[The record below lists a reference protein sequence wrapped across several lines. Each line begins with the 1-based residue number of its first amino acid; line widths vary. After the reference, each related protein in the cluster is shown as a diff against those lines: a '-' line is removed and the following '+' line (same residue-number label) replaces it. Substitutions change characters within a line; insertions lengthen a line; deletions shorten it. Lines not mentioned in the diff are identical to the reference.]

1 MSGVF
6 FQVQSSTFFSRFGA
20 KHGLT
25 WSSVVLWSVLL
36 CAAVAGT
43 VWFRSFVWQKWEKQK
58 LEREREER
66 IMRLNKLK
74 HLGLYEEVEQAE
86 AVKQPPA
93 VVSFAEVKEQI
104 LASQV
109 PLDAV
114 QKEEKEDRRELLVF
128 GDEDDVMLT
137 EEEER
142 VSERGVFARLMG
154 LGKKEVRTFCP
165 EALCPFFLSLSILG
179 AVMKNE
185 RGGRNHSVTH
195 WRT

>member
-1 MSGVF
+1 
-6 FQVQSSTFFSRFGA
+6 
-20 KHGLT
+20 
-25 WSSVVLWSVLL
+25 
-36 CAAVAGT
+36 
-43 VWFRSFVWQKWEKQK
+43 VWQKWEKQK

-114 QKEEKEDRRELLVF
+114 QKEEKEDGRELRVF

-142 VSERGVFARLMG
+142 APERGVFARLMG
-154 LGKKEVRTFCP
+154 WGTKEVWT
-165 EALCPFFLSLSILG
+165 I
-179 AVMKNE
+179 
-185 RGGRNHSVTH
+185 
-195 WRT
+195 